1 MSIDRSTSTTVG
13 QTFFSQTK
21 DGNLLPLDFLL
32 GQRQDPAVVLQ
43 QHNAFSA
50 SFPDERLVLGLVDRL
65 FFGNLGVIETLLTFQ
80 EL

>member
-1 MSIDRSTSTTVG
+1 VSIDRSTSTTVG

-32 GQRQDPAVVLQ
+32 GQRQNSAVILQ
-43 QHNAFSA
+43 QHNAFGSC
-50 SFPDERLVLGLVDRL
+50 FTDQRLVLGLVDRL